1 MNAVKEET
9 NKKITKLTLRYM
21 HSSDILLKNCSLNNE
36 LNNCKIIIFRE
47 DITLKLVKTSVDVN
61 LIPLDSDK
69 TEQLVKFN
77 Y

>member
-36 LNNCKIIIFRE
+36 LNNCKIIIFRV
-47 DITLKLVKTSVDVN
+47 DITLKLVDMN
-61 LIPLDSDK
+61 LVSLDSDK